1 MRDPIS
7 IEDKIGMSLIWLGNG
22 NGLQLMG
29 DLFGIV
35 KSIV

>member
-1 MRDPIS
+1 MKDPIS
-7 IEDKIGMSLIWLGNG
+7 IEDKVVMSLIWLRSG